1 MIVIIIVVIAV
12 LVGGFMWFKNTP
24 KRVKAAQ
31 AQAQAQIDTK
41 ENKATASS
49 YFNINTSS
57 WNEESQEGEAVS
69 PEILKRIEL
78 LLALEA
84 SATNCAEY
92 LTNPEYTPPS
102 MDEETL
108 LEKHNTL
115 SHPDI
120 PIRKHIQCKIFHA
133 LIDAVS
139 GVSTDMELEF
149 VSKNTILIKLSNL
162 LRFKLVKTDVSL
174 DLSPDN
180 MDTFW
185 ILRTLFN
192 RSLKDA
198 YLNVLWER
206 NTELTKKFLERYPTI
221 FHKSSITDLS
231 TKHSSILDNY
241 DALLL
246 TVYTLQRLTD
256 HTVCKMSVK
265 DALQEMF
272 KLYESVSVS
281 KYVRYLTV
289 LLRIHV
295 DSCDLT
301 KVFLTKNTLQKM
313 KSIINSDNML
323 LVSMVE
329 QKLSHVDYI
338 FRYANSTV
346 NPFQDDKIYALCD
359 TLVIYKDSETSPW
372 YAHRN
377 NGFMDGDPI
386 DVSEE
391 VRDRPVVMLRPLFEE
406 LLFLINQPL
415 EQSASLRELGA
426 LIMANNPMFHE
437 LNTKTKIRQ
446 DFQKR
451 FPNTTVFEK
460 GKFKGFWFP
469 VDPHVGHLEKLVR
482 TLENDT
488 ARPSSTMGDIL
499 TKYDTLYV
507 SNFKAMELI
516 TDFVHPPVERVNPM
530 VVKETQDV
538 FNTLAI
544 ERNLLIGYEPR
555 IEGLPTGDTSDKS
568 IFNSFVT
575 FVKTHSLKMF
585 HNNIGIEDDEEY
597 NANSEMD
604 EDIPNTD
611 TNAEEQEEEES
622 NVNVAEEQQ
631 EESNAN
637 VVEEEEEQSN
647 VTEEQKEESNADIVE
662 EEEEQSNVT
671 EEQQEESNAD
681 VVEEEEEQSN
691 VTEEQEEQSNAT
703 DVTEEQQEES
713 NANVAEEKVEEESN
727 ANVTEEQQEESNANV
742 TEEQQEESNANV
754 TEEKVE
760 EESNANVTEEQQ
772 EESNANVAEEK
783 VEEESNA
790 NVTEEQQEESNANV
804 AEEKVEEESNATN
817 ITEEQQEESNA
828 ANVTEE
834 QEEQSNAANVTEEQQ
849 EESNAANVAEE
860 QLEES
865 NADVVEEQ
873 EESNADVVEE
883 QQEDNFTNNDVVKTN
898 LLSIPIGP
906 NTNIHTPFRI
916 RMQNSV

>member
-272 KLYESVSVS
+272 KLYESVPVS

-742 TEEQQEESNANV
+742 
-754 TEEKVE
+754 
-760 EESNANVTEEQQ
+760 
-772 EESNANVAEEK
+772 
-783 VEEESNA
+783 
-790 NVTEEQQEESNANV
+790 

-898 LLSIPIGP
+898 LMSIPIGP